1 MTLDLPLIWFLLIAV
16 LWTGYLIL
24 EGFDFGVGMLL
35 PILGKGVDP
44 AHTDKRR
51 RVLLNTI
58 GPVWDGN
65 EVWILTAGG
74 ATFAAFPEWYA
85 TLFSGFYLPLLL
97 ILVALIIRNMGF
109 DYRGKRAD
117 ATWAARWDLAI
128 IIGSFLPAL
137 LWGVALTNIVHG
149 VPLNADHEYTGTLL
163 TLLNPL
169 ALLGGIVTTGLFLTH
184 GALFLT
190 LKTDGGIR
198 HDARAFATKAGLT
211 TAVLAVILL
220 GWLGL
225 TKGTTA
231 SWATTVIAATTD
243 LPQHQ
248 TPRRVRLHRHRH
260 HHRRNRRDLLPHALP
275 QRHALHHQPQLLP
288 HHHQRLLHPLHP
300 QNHDDRRTR
309 LHPHRPDLPKLDL
322 LDLPQT
328 PHHPPHPRRPRPA
341 AEAGCQEGQSRRRTS
356 SLSGLPVCAR
366 PRLGRSGRL
375 RPYAV

>member
-137 LWGVALTNIVHG
+137 LTRRSSDLTNIVHG

-231 SWATTVIAATTD
+231 SWATTVIAATT
-243 LPQHQ
+243 LLAAIYLNTKRREGYAFTATAITIAATVATYFLMLYPNVMPSTTNPNYSLTITNASS
-248 TPRRVRLHRHRH
+248 TPYTLKIMTIAALVFTPIVLIYQSWTYWTFRKRLTTH
-260 HHRRNRRDLLPHALP
+260 HIPVAQDPSRDHAAT
-275 QRHALHHQPQLLP
+275 H
-288 HHHQRLLHPLHP
+288 
-300 QNHDDRRTR
+300 
-309 LHPHRPDLPKLDL
+309 
-322 LDLPQT
+322 
-328 PHHPPHPRRPRPA
+328 
-341 AEAGCQEGQSRRRTS
+341 G
-356 SLSGLPVCAR
+356 
-366 PRLGRSGRL
+366 LGR
-375 RPYAV
+375 